1 MLQTRGP
8 VRRPK
13 LTPSR
18 ASGFSETS
26 TEYRCRSTTLRI
38 RLSRAEALII
48 AGGAGSIAKRCSATF
63 VEVASNKAVTTPL
76 YVAHYLSRLWRHTD
90 DRAIRSIDSPERAS
104 VRALG
109 ADWERHLPA
118 QLISALEETNA
129 NQTSTKGRFG

>member
-1 MLQTRGP
+1 VSGLPVHRDIKPENILVTRSGYAKLADFGLAKLSDDLQATHTLTEGVT

-48 AGGAGSIAKRCSATF
+48 VGGAGSIAKRCGATF
-63 VEVASNKAVTTPL
+63 
-76 YVAHYLSRLWRHTD
+76 R
-90 DRAIRSIDSPERAS
+90 
-104 VRALG
+104 
-109 ADWERHLPA
+109 
-118 QLISALEETNA
+118 
-129 NQTSTKGRFG
+129 